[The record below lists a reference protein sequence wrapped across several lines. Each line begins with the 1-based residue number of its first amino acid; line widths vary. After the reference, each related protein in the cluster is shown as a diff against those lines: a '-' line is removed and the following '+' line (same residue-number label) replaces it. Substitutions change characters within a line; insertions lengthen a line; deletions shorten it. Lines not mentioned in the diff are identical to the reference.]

1 MNAGLAI
8 LDGPALRRRFPL
20 AAAAVAETPE
30 LARLA
35 ALFALH
41 AALGLAM
48 HRLPALATIHTFATV
63 LTVLAIAVSTR
74 TPAAVLMCAAY
85 VSGSEVLWRMSKSF
99 TFHETAKY
107 TVALLSFIGMVRLR
121 RVRLP
126 AGAVF
131 YLLFLLPA
139 AVFTFFYFPLNTFRK
154 TAMFH
159 LSGPIALTFCL
170 LFCSNLRLSIR
181 ELWRVLI
188 AFVAPLCGVAAVTVV
203 SSYLRQVRF
212 TTNSNFQT
220 SGGFGPNQVASSLAL
235 GALMVV
241 LIVLLGRMQW
251 KLRALLTLL
260 AGLLVVQSSMTFSRG
275 GIIASAASLLLALP
289 FVLAGH
295 KYRKHIVAGVVVF
308 LLLLSIAFPIVNAYT
323 GGKLAERFAKKE
335 MSGREQLA
343 IIDWMLFL
351 EHPWFGVG
359 VGVSGYFHPG
369 GTTAHTEFTRAIAEH
384 GLLGVAAYLCL
395 AWLLLRRSLAILR
408 SPVNRPVRGLLV
420 ALMAWSLLYMAVNA
434 MRTSAPGFALG
445 LAFLTI
451 LPWQSAETEQSFSR

>member
-1 MNAGLAI
+1 
-8 LDGPALRRRFPL
+8 
-20 AAAAVAETPE
+20 
-30 LARLA
+30 
-35 ALFALH
+35 
-41 AALGLAM
+41 
-48 HRLPALATIHTFATV
+48 
-63 LTVLAIAVSTR
+63 
-74 TPAAVLMCAAY
+74 
-85 VSGSEVLWRMSKSF
+85 
-99 TFHETAKY
+99 
-107 TVALLSFIGMVRLR
+107 
-121 RVRLP
+121 
-126 AGAVF
+126 
-131 YLLFLLPA
+131 
-139 AVFTFFYFPLNTFRK
+139 
-154 TAMFH
+154 MFH

-295 KYRKHIVAGVVVF
+295 KYRKHIVAGLVVF

-408 SPVNRPVRGLLV
+408 DPVNRPVRGLLV

-451 LPWQSAETEQSFSR
+451 LPRQSAETEQSFSR

>member
-1 MNAGLAI
+1 MNPGLAI
-8 LDGPALRRRFPL
+8 PAGPALRRQFPL
-20 AAAAVAETPE
+20 AAAAAAEMPE

-35 ALFALH
+35 LLFTLH

-63 LTVLAIAVSTR
+63 LTVLAAAVSTR
-74 TPAAVLMCAAY
+74 SPAAVLMCAAY
-85 VSGSEVLWRMSKSF
+85 VSGSEVLWRMSKAF

-107 TVALLSFIGMVRLR
+107 TVALLSVIGLVRLR

-139 AVFTFFYFPLNTFRK
+139 AIFTFVYFPLNTFRK
-154 TAMFH
+154 TALFH
-159 LSGPIALTFCL
+159 LSGPISLTLCL
-170 LFCSNLRLSIR
+170 LFCANIRLSIR

-212 TTNSNFQT
+212 TTDSNFQT

-260 AGLLVVQSSMTFSRG
+260 AGLLTLQSSMTFSRG
-275 GIIASAASLLLALP
+275 GVMASALALLLALP

-295 KYRKHIVAGVVVF
+295 KYRRRIVAGLVVF
-308 LLLLSIAFPIVNAYT
+308 ALLLAVAFPIVNSYT
-323 GGKLAERFAKKE
+323 GGKLAKRFAQKE
-335 MSGREQLA
+335 MSGREQIAL
-343 IIDWMLFL
+343 IDWLLFV

-359 VGVSGYFHPG
+359 VGISGYFHPG
-369 GTTAHTEFTRAIAEH
+369 GATAHIEFTRAIAEH
-384 GLLGVAAYLCL
+384 GLLGIGAYLCL

-408 SPVNRPVRGLLV
+408 DPANRPWRGFLV

-451 LPWQSAETEQSFSR
+451 LPRQTAETELSFSR